1 MATNPLRV
9 LEARGQSVWQDNITR
24 DQLTS
29 GDLERLIVE
38 DGISGVT
45 SNPTIFEKAV
55 GGSAAYDADI
65 RRLARQGKQPAEIAD
80 ALMIADVQGA
90 ADVLRPVWERT
101 GGNDGYVS
109 IEVSPRLARGTRAT
123 IAEAHRLWEAVNQ
136 PNLMVKIPGT
146 AEGILAIRQCLA
158 DGLNI
163 NITLLFAIARYN
175 EVMDA
180 YLGALEARL
189 GRGEPID
196 RVASVAS
203 FFVSR
208 VDTIVDQAIAEKLS
222 TTEATMRAKVSAL
235 RGTVAI
241 ANARLAYARFEE
253 VFHRANPRWR
263 TLADA
268 GARLQRPLWASTSM
282 KDPMR
287 RDVLYV
293 EELIAPHTVDTMPT
307 QTIAAFRD
315 HGEVRG
321 DTARDH
327 VEDVRATLQAL
338 GEVGIDLDVLTTR
351 LEAEGIALF
360 VDSHEALIRGVARKV
375 AELDG
380 EQARSRSS

>member
-123 IAEAHRLWEAVNQ
+123 IAEAHRLWEAVNR